1 MATRVAGNAPSQPSN
16 VVVAATDDSNGTA
29 APADFERLREILIGD
44 ERRALDA
51 AHARIEKLENTQNDL
66 AQRLPGAL
74 EAVRSGSDTRRM
86 ANALIEPVE
95 LALGTAVKKSP
106 QTLVDALFPIIGPL
120 IRKAIAEALR
130 NLVADLNSAVESSL
144 SPRGLKWRIEA
155 WRAGVPYAQVVLK
168 HRLTYRI
175 DHVFLSARES
185 GLVLQ
190 HQSAPDMPELDADA
204 IAGMLTA
211 LGDFVSDSVGG
222 KSGDTLDSFRVGEYL
237 VWVVQGPRANLSCFM
252 RGVPP
257 ASLRGLL
264 EQRLEDIHAQF
275 SGVPDKDLRAAGDV
289 ALRHEWL
296 QPTTLLSEAGVASE
310 PTQTRPS
317 RWPALLVVLAIA
329 FAIGWSAISRERWHA
344 RIEAL
349 RAQLNGHAG
358 FVLTGIEAR
367 PWRAVT
373 VHGLLDPDAAPL
385 APEFGAAELGAVTPT
400 LVTAGYLSSDDAIVA
415 RRAERLL
422 APPADVR
429 FAVKQGVLTITGNA
443 PSAWIADAR
452 EHAGWIAGVNRIEW
466 ALTPQ
471 TDLVAV
477 ARAQLQD
484 VLRTLPTLR
493 IAFVDATQPVAGTDV
508 ALDAIAAAARHAIA
522 LAVIANVE
530 LAMTSVGTTDDSGSP
545 AANEQL
551 RAERAQWLALAL
563 AARGIGKI
571 EVGSAASSNV
581 AGEDQRGA
589 HLRATVQASPP

>member
-1 MATRVAGNAPSQPSN
+1 MATRVAGNAPLQPPHG
-16 VVVAATDDSNGTA
+16 VVAVHDDAQGAA
-29 APADFERLREILIGD
+29 APAVFERLREILIGD

-51 AHARIEKLENTQNDL
+51 ANARIAELENTQNDL

-74 EAVRSGSDTRRM
+74 ETLRSGSDTVRM

-106 QTLVDALFPIIGPL
+106 QPLVDALFPIIGPL

-168 HRLTYRI
+168 HRLAYRI
-175 DHVFLSARES
+175 DHVFLIERES

-190 HQSAPDMPELDADA
+190 HESAPDMAELDADA

-211 LGDFVSDSVGG
+211 LGDFVGDSVGG
-222 KSGDTLDSFRVGEYL
+222 KSGDTLDSIRVGEYL
-237 VWVVQGPRANLSCFM
+237 VWVLQGPRANLACFM

-257 ASLRGLL
+257 AVLRGLL

-275 SGVPDKDLRAAGDV
+275 SVVAGGDMPSAGDV
-289 ALRHEWL
+289 ALRREWL
-296 QPTTLLSEAGVASE
+296 QPATLLSEAGEASE
-310 PTQTRPS
+310 SAKTPPS
-317 RWPALLVVLAIA
+317 RWPALLIVLVIA
-329 FAIGWSAISRERWHA
+329 FAIGWFAVSRERWHT

-349 RAQLNGHAG
+349 RGQLNGHAG

-385 APEFGAAELGAVTPT
+385 SPVFHAAKLGAVTPT
-400 LVTAGYLSSDDAIVA
+400 LMSAGYLSSDDAVVA

-422 APPADVR
+422 ALPAGVR
-429 FAVKQGVLTITGNA
+429 LAVKQGILTLTGDA
-443 PSAWIADAR
+443 PPAWIANAR
-452 EHAGWIAGVNRIEW
+452 EHASWIAGVSRVEW
-466 ALTPQ
+466 ALTPH
-471 TDLVAV
+471 TDLAAV

-484 VLRTLPTLR
+484 ALHTLPTLR
-493 IAFVDATQPVAGTDV
+493 IGFVDVTQPVAGTNV
-508 ALDAIAAAARHAIA
+508 TLDAIAAAARHAVA
-522 LAVIANVE
+522 LAVIAKVE
-530 LAMTSVGTTDDSGSP
+530 LAMTSVGTTDETGNR
-545 AANEQL
+545 ATNEQL
-551 RAERAQWLALAL
+551 RTKRAQWLALAL
-563 AARGIGKI
+563 AARGIG
-571 EVGSAASSNV
+571 EVEVAGAASSSG
-581 AGEDQRGA
+581 AGEAQRGA
-589 HLRATVQASPP
+589 HLRATVRAALP